1 VKRAAIV
8 LGLIA
13 ILVSSCGEDAYP
25 PALAT
30 TLQDRV
36 VTIRDLAEEG
46 RPGDAIAATRN
57 LIALVTARMEAGRLD
72 QGRALEILAAA
83 DLVVERLAF
92 LPRPSA
98 ESPSPP
104 PREDEEGGPGEGKG
118 KDEGEGQG
126 RGEDGNNGGGN
137 DD

>member
-1 VKRAAIV
+1 VNRAAIV
-8 LGLIA
+8 LGVIA
-13 ILVSSCGEDAYP
+13 ILVSSCGEEAYP

-30 TLQDRV
+30 TLRDRV

-46 RPGDAIAATRN
+46 RPGDAAAATRN
-57 LIALVTARMEAGRLD
+57 LIALVSARMEAGRLD

-92 LPRPSA
+92 LPRRSPTEA
-98 ESPSPP
+98 PSPSPSQ
-104 PREDEEGGPGEGKG
+104 EDEGQPDEDKGKG
-118 KDEGEGQG
+118 HDQ
-126 RGEDGNNGGGN
+126 GEDGNNGGGN